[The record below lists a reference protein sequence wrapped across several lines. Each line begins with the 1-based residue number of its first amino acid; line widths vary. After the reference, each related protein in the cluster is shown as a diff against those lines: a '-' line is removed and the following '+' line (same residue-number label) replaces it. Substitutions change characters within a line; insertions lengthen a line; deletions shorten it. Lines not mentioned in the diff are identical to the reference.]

1 MSKTALALSFDD
13 KFVEKKREMER
24 KNKPKTM
31 SDGFKK
37 GFQSAASSVQS
48 GFSGLVTKPIEGARQ
63 GGFFGLIK
71 GGA

>member
-37 GFQSAASSVQS
+37 GF
-48 GFSGLVTKPIEGARQ
+48 
-63 GGFFGLIK
+63 
-71 GGA
+71 